1 MRTRVFC
8 LTSLLLLFAAIAHAD
23 DWTKSYDV
31 SGTPELRLVTSDAN
45 VRVTAGTGNK
55 IEARLD
61 TSDYKIGQGGISVY
75 EHQTGNAVTIEIH
88 YPHNNWQFGWNM
100 HNHRVELDVT
110 VPANTK
116 LELQGSDGRVS
127 ITDVKGPIIARTSD
141 GSLDIEGADGSLE
154 ARTSDG
160 KMRVSGR
167 FDHLDLQSSDGGIT
181 ATALPGSK
189 VASGWSLHASDG
201 RVELRIPENLNANVS
216 LHTSDGHIDV
226 DVPLSVSGRLGT
238 HDIQGKMGSGGE
250 LLDIHTSD
258 GSIHVGRS

>member
-1 MRTRVFC
+1 MRTRVFS
-8 LTSLLLLFAAIAHAD
+8 LIPLLLVFAAFAYAD
-23 DWTKSYDV
+23 DWNKSYDV
-31 SGTPELRLVTSDAN
+31 SGTPELRLITSDAN
-45 VRVTAGTGNK
+45 VRVTAGAGNK
-55 IEARLD
+55 IEAHLS
-61 TSDYKIGQGGISVY
+61 TNGYKIGNGGLGVY
-75 EHQTGNAVTIEIH
+75 EHQMGNAVTIELH
-88 YPHNNWQFGWNM
+88 YPHMNWNFGWST
-100 HNHRVELDVT
+100 NHRVELEVT

-116 LELQGSDGRVS
+116 LDLKGSDGRVS
-127 ITDVKGPIIARTSD
+127 ITDVKGPIVARTSD

-160 KMRVSGR
+160 KMRVIGR

-189 VASGWSLHASDG
+189 VVSNWSLHASDG

-226 DVPLSVSGRLGT
+226 DVPLAVSGRLGT
-238 HDIQGKMGSGGE
+238 HDIQGKLNGGGE

>member
-1 MRTRVFC
+1 MHTRVFS
-8 LTSLLLLFAAIAHAD
+8 LIPLLLLFAAIAHAD
-23 DWTKSYDV
+23 DWNKTYEV
-31 SGTPELRLVTSDAN
+31 SGTPELRLTTSDAN

-55 IEARLD
+55 IEAHLT
-61 TSDYKIGQGGISVY
+61 TSDYKIGSSGISVY
-75 EHQTGNAVTIEIH
+75 EHQIGNAVTIELH
-88 YPHNNWQFGWNM
+88 YPHMNWNFGWSN
-100 HNHRVELDVT
+100 HHRVEIDVS
-110 VPANTK
+110 VPSNTK

-127 ITDVKGPIIARTSD
+127 ITDVKGPIVARTSD

-160 KMRVSGR
+160 KMRVIGR

-189 VASGWSLHASDG
+189 VATGWSLHASDG
-201 RVELRIPENLNANVS
+201 RVELRIPENLSANIS

-238 HDIQGKMGSGGE
+238 HDIQGKLNGGGE

>member
-1 MRTRVFC
+1 MRTRVF
-8 LTSLLLLFAAIAHAD
+8 SLIPLLLFFAAFAHAD
-23 DWTKSYDV
+23 DWNKSYDV
-31 SGTPELRLVTSDAN
+31 SGTPELRLITSDAN
-45 VRVTAGTGNK
+45 VRVSAGTGNK
-55 IEARLD
+55 IEAHLS
-61 TSDYKIGQGGISVY
+61 TTDYKIGSGGISVY
-75 EHQTGNAVTIEIH
+75 EHQTGNAVTIELH
-88 YPHNNWQFGWNM
+88 YPHMNFNFGWNN
-100 HNHRVELDVT
+100 HHRVEMDVS

-127 ITDVKGPIIARTSD
+127 ITDVKGPIVARTSD
-141 GSLDIEGADGSLE
+141 GPLDIEGADGSLE

-160 KMRVSGR
+160 KMRVIGR

-238 HDIQGKMGSGGE
+238 HDIQGKLNGGGE

>member
-1 MRTRVFC
+1 MRTRVFS
-8 LTSLLLLFAAIAHAD
+8 LIPLLLVFAALAHAD
-23 DWTKSYDV
+23 DWNKTYEV

-45 VRVTAGTGNK
+45 VRVVAGTSNK
-55 IEARLD
+55 IEAHLT
-61 TSDYKIGQGGISVY
+61 TSNYKVGSGGISVF
-75 EHQTGNAVTIEIH
+75 EHQTGNAVTIELR
-88 YPHNNWQFGWNM
+88 YPHNNWNIVWNG
-100 HNHRVELDVT
+100 NHRVEMDVT

-116 LELQGSDGRVS
+116 LELKGSDGRVS

-160 KMRVSGR
+160 KMRVTGR

-189 VASGWSLHASDG
+189 VASSWSLHASDG

-226 DVPLSVSGRLGT
+226 DVPLAVSGRLGT
-238 HDIQGKMGSGGE
+238 HDIQGKLNGGGE

>member
-1 MRTRVFC
+1 MRTRVF
-8 LTSLLLLFAAIAHAD
+8 SLIPLFVLFTTLAYGD
-23 DWTKSYDV
+23 DWNKSYDV
-31 SGTPELRLVTSDAN
+31 SGTPELRLTSSDAN
-45 VRVTAGTGNK
+45 VRVTTGAGNK
-55 IEARLD
+55 IEAHLG
-61 TSDYKIGQGGISVY
+61 TSDYKIGSGGITVY
-75 EHQTGNAVTIEIH
+75 EHQMGNAVTIEIH
-88 YPHNNWQFGWNM
+88 FPHNNWNFGWS
-100 HNHRVELDVT
+100 NHRRVDLDVT

-116 LELQGSDGRVS
+116 LELQGSDGHVA
-127 ITDVKGPIIARTSD
+127 ITGVKGPIVARTAD
-141 GSLDIEGADGSLE
+141 GSLDIEGVDGSLE

-181 ATALPGSK
+181 ATVLPGSK
-189 VASGWSLHASDG
+189 VADSWSLHASDG

-226 DVPLSVSGRLGT
+226 DVPLAVSGRLGT
-238 HDIQGKMGSGGE
+238 HDIQGKLNGGGE

>member
-1 MRTRVFC
+1 MRTRVFS
-8 LTSLLLLFAAIAHAD
+8 LTFLLLVFAANAHAEE
-23 DWTKSYDV
+23 WNKSYEV
-31 SGTPELRLVTSDAN
+31 GGTPELRLITSDAN

-55 IEARLD
+55 TEARLD

-75 EHQTGNAVTIEIH
+75 EHQTGNAVTIELH
-88 YPHNNWQFGWNM
+88 YPHMNWNFGWGN
-100 HNHRVELDVT
+100 HHRVELDVS

-116 LELQGSDGRVS
+116 LDLQGSDGRVS
-127 ITDVKGPIIARTSD
+127 ITDVKGPIVARTSD

-189 VASGWSLHASDG
+189 ITNGWSLHASDG

-216 LHTSDGHIDV
+216 LHTSDGHIDG
-226 DVPLSVSGRLGT
+226 DVQLSVSGRLGT
-238 HDIQGKMGSGGE
+238 HDIQGKLNGGGE
-250 LLDIHTSD
+250 LLEVRTSD

>member
-1 MRTRVFC
+1 MRTRVFS
-8 LTSLLLLFAAIAHAD
+8 LIPLLLLFAAFVHAD
-23 DWTKSYDV
+23 DWNKSYDV
-31 SGTPELRLVTSDAN
+31 SGTPELRLITSDAN

-55 IEARLD
+55 IEAHLT
-61 TSDYKIGQGGISVY
+61 TSGYKIGPGGLSVY
-75 EHQTGNAVTIEIH
+75 EHQTGNAVTIELH
-88 YPHNNWQFGWNM
+88 YPHMHFNIGWES
-100 HNHRVELDVT
+100 HRNAELEIT
-110 VPANTK
+110 VPAQTK
-116 LELQGSDGRVS
+116 LDLQGADGRVS
-127 ITDVKGPIIARTSD
+127 ITDVKGPIVARTSD

-189 VASGWSLHASDG
+189 VATGWSLHASDG
-201 RVELRIPENLNANVS
+201 RVELKIPENLNANVS
-216 LHTSDGHIDV
+216 LRTSDGHIDI
-226 DVPLSVSGRLGT
+226 DVPLSVSGRLGN
-238 HDIQGKMGSGGE
+238 HDIQGKLNGGGE

>member
-1 MRTRVFC
+1 MRTRVFT
-8 LTSLLLLFAAIAHAD
+8 LIPILLLFAAAAYGAE
-23 DWTKSYDV
+23 WNKTYDV
-31 SGTPELRLVTSDAN
+31 SATPELRLTTSDAN
-45 VRVTAGTGNK
+45 VRVTAGAANK

-61 TSDYKIGQGGISVY
+61 TGDYKIGSGGITVY

-88 YPHNNWQFGWNM
+88 YPHMNWNFGWS
-100 HNHRVELDVT
+100 HEHRVELEVS
-110 VPANTK
+110 VPATTK
-116 LELQGSDGRVS
+116 LELQGSDGRVE
-127 ITDVKGPIIARTSD
+127 ITGVKGPIVARTSD
-141 GSLDIEGADGSLE
+141 GSLDIEGVDGDLE

-189 VASGWSLHASDG
+189 VVSGWSLHASDG
-201 RVELRIPENLNANVS
+201 RVELRIPQDLNANVS

-238 HDIQGKMGSGGE
+238 HDIQGKLGGGGE

-258 GSIHVGRS
+258 GSIHVGKS

>member
-1 MRTRVFC
+1 MRTRVFS
-8 LTSLLLLFAAIAHAD
+8 LIPLLLVFAAFAHAD
-23 DWTKSYDV
+23 DWNKTYDV
-31 SGTPELRLVTSDAN
+31 SGSPELRLITSDAN
-45 VRVTAGTGNK
+45 VRVTAGAGNK
-55 IEARLD
+55 IEAHL
-61 TSDYKIGQGGISVY
+61 TTNNYKIGSGGISVY
-75 EHQTGNAVTIEIH
+75 EHQMGNAVTIELH
-88 YPHNNWQFGWNM
+88 YPHMNWNFGWST
-100 HNHRVELDVT
+100 NHRVEMEVT

-116 LELQGSDGRVS
+116 LDLKGSDGRVS
-127 ITDVKGPIIARTSD
+127 ITDVKGPILAKTSD

-189 VASGWSLHASDG
+189 VMSSWSLHASDG

-216 LHTSDGHIDV
+216 LRTSDGHIDI
-226 DVPLSVSGRLGT
+226 DLPLAVSGRLGT
-238 HDIQGKMGSGGE
+238 HNIEGKLNGGGE

>member
-1 MRTRVFC
+1 MRTRVFS
-8 LTSLLLLFAAIAHAD
+8 LIPLLLVFAAFAHAD
-23 DWTKSYDV
+23 DWNKTYEV
-31 SGTPELRLVTSDAN
+31 SGSPELRLITSDAN
-45 VRVTAGTGNK
+45 VRVTAGAGNK
-55 IEARLD
+55 IEAHL
-61 TSDYKIGQGGISVY
+61 TTNNYKIGSGGIGVY
-75 EHQTGNAVTIEIH
+75 EHQMGNAVTIELH
-88 YPHNNWQFGWNM
+88 YPHMNWNFGWST
-100 HNHRVELDVT
+100 NHRVEMEVT

-116 LELQGSDGRVS
+116 LDLKGSDGRVS
-127 ITDVKGPIIARTSD
+127 ITDVKGPILAKTSD

-181 ATALPGSK
+181 ATALLGSK
-189 VASGWSLHASDG
+189 VMSSWSLHASDG

-216 LHTSDGHIDV
+216 LRTSDGHIDI
-226 DVPLSVSGRLGT
+226 DLPLAVSGRLGT
-238 HDIQGKMGSGGE
+238 HNIEGKLNGGGE

>member
-1 MRTRVFC
+1 MRKRVFT
-8 LTSLLLLFAAIAHAD
+8 LIPILLLFAAFAYGD
-23 DWTKSYDV
+23 DWNKSYDV
-31 SGTPELRLVTSDAN
+31 SGTPELRLKTSDAN
-45 VRVTAGTGNK
+45 VHVVAGTGNK
-55 IEARLD
+55 IEAHL
-61 TSDYKIGQGGISVY
+61 TTNNYKIGSGGITVY
-75 EHQTGNAVTIEIH
+75 EHQMGNAVTIEIH
-88 YPHNNWQFGWNM
+88 YPHTNWNFGWST
-100 HNHRVELDVT
+100 NHRVELEVT
-110 VPANTK
+110 TPANTK
-116 LELQGSDGRVS
+116 LEMQGSDGRVS
-127 ITDVKGPIIARTSD
+127 ISGVKGPILARTSD
-141 GSLDIEGADGSLE
+141 GSLDIDGVDGNLE

-167 FDHLDLQSSDGGIT
+167 FDKLDLQSSDGGIM

-189 VASGWSLHASDG
+189 VAESWSLHASDG

-238 HDIQGKMGSGGE
+238 HDIQGKMGAGGE